1 MMYTLCMPAAGVQ
14 AVPDKELS
22 ADAKLVSAT
31 LFFNGVQLQNE
42 TSAALGQGKTLL
54 KIRNISSYAD
64 EKSLQ
69 VSGQG
74 AFTIL
79 SVNYKSAPVKPEDS
93 DEYKKLKKEVDE
105 SDKKINEE
113 KTWIDILQKREA
125 FYDANM
131 KVTSANQLITV
142 DQLKA
147 LGETYS
153 KNIETIRFSI
163 IERLRKIEDL
173 GEERKKLNEKL
184 NLLSTEQASASGEIW
199 VLVSTASAMNAK
211 FFISYFTYNA
221 GWYPSYDLRVN
232 KLSEPMSL
240 TYKANIYQ
248 NSGLD
253 WKNIKIKCSNATPY
267 QQGNLPDLDPYYL
280 YFGNTYQAPVKNA
293 FNVSQASGVV
303 RDANTG
309 EALPFVSVQVKGT
322 NYGTTTDLDGKF
334 KLNMPAGSYML
345 EFKYVGYDAY
355 EVAASGSYMT
365 IDMRS
370 SQVQLEEV
378 VVAADVQ
385 KLDPVAIS
393 RIPGVSNGIFYNKK
407 SRKASAAYANVRGGR
422 SDGAYIPEVKA
433 VSAATSVDFDIAEPY
448 SVKSDGAVIVVDIQQ
463 LDVPANYEY
472 HSTPKIEPSAFLIA
486 RIPAWEKY
494 NLLTGEANLYI
505 ENTFVGKSNIDVSQL
520 DDTLSI
526 SLGRDKNVIVKRE
539 KVKDFTQRRFL
550 GASTTVTRAWK
561 ISVKSNKS
569 TPCQVYI
576 TDQVPISENKD
587 ISIEKLDISGAKENA
602 ETGLLEWK
610 LDLQPNETK
619 ELNLKY
625 AVKYPKNNT
634 LIVE

>member
-1 MMYTLCMPAAGVQ
+1 MYALYAAAASAFVNQ
-14 AVPDKELS
+14 DKELP

-42 TSAALGQGKTLL
+42 ASASLGTGKTLL

-74 AFTIL
+74 SFTIL

-93 DEYKKLKKEVDE
+93 DEYKKLKKEIDE

-113 KTWIDILQKREA
+113 KTWIEILQKREA

-163 IERLRKIEDL
+163 IEKLKKIEDL
-173 GEERKKLNEKL
+173 GEERRKLNEKL

-199 VLVSTASAMNAK
+199 VLVSATSAQNAK

-232 KLSEPMSL
+232 KLNEPMSL

-267 QQGNLPDLDPYYL
+267 QQGNLPDLEPYYL
-280 YFGNTYQAPVKNA
+280 YFGNTYQVPARNVAN
-293 FNVSQASGVV
+293 NVSQANGVV

-334 KLNMPAGSYML
+334 KLNIPAGSSML

-365 IDMRS
+365 IDMRA
-370 SQVQLEEV
+370 SQAQLEEV
-378 VVAADVQ
+378 VIVSKRADLNGFLQ
-385 KLDPVAIS
+385 S
-393 RIPGVSNGIFYNKK
+393 TPGVVAGRKN
-407 SRKASAAYANVRGGR
+407 RKAAAYSNTRGSR
-422 SDGAYIPEVKA
+422 AEDGAFIPEVKA

-448 SVKSDGAVIVVDIQQ
+448 SVKSDGAVIVVDIQE
-463 LDVPANYEY
+463 LDVPAIYEY
-472 HSTPKIEPSAFLIA
+472 HSAPKIEPSAFLIA

-494 NLLTGEANLYI
+494 NLLAGDANLYI
-505 ENTFVGKSNIDVSQL
+505 ENTFVGKSTIDVSEL
-520 DDTLSI
+520 DDTLDI

-550 GASTTVTRAWK
+550 GTNTTITRAWK

-576 TDQVPISENKD
+576 TDQLPISENKD
-587 ISIEKLDISGAKENA
+587 ISIEKLDISGAKENTQ
-602 ETGLLEWK
+602 TGLLEWK

-625 AVKYPKNNT
+625 AVKYPKNNN